1 MEKYF
6 RVGVIANTH
15 GLRGEAKVYPTTE
28 DVKRFDYLKEV
39 VVETKNG
46 IETLHITSVKY
57 FKNMVIVKFK
67 EINDINELLPYK
79 GFDLLVDREN
89 AIPLEEGEYY
99 IADILGSEVI
109 TDEDK
114 KLGIIVD
121 VIQTGANDV
130 FVVKTEENKEVLLP
144 SIPQCVLSKDIEN
157 KVVKVHLMKGLI
169 D

>member
-28 DVKRFDYLKEV
+28 DVRRFDYLKEV
-39 VVETKNG
+39 VVETKEG
-46 IETLHITSVKY
+46 YQTLHITGVKY

-67 EINDINELLPYK
+67 EINDINELLSYK

-114 KLGIIVD
+114 KLGVIVD

-130 FVVKTEENKEVLLP
+130 FVVKTEDKKEVLLP

>member
-15 GLRGEAKVYPTTE
+15 GLRGEAKIYPTTE

-39 VVETKNG
+39 FVETKEG
-46 IETLHITSVKY
+46 LKSLHITGVKY

-79 GFDLLVDREN
+79 GMDLMVDREN

-99 IADILGSEVI
+99 IADIIGSEVI

-114 KLGIIVD
+114 KLGTIKD

-130 FVVKTEENKEVLLP
+130 FVVKTDGKDILLP

-157 KVVKVHLMKGLI
+157 KIIKVHLMKGLI